1 MHYRDTGPLLNL
13 GPFGPITIDC
23 LCFINVMKHK
33 FYSTQIPMYN
43 ISTANSFL
51 LFVYSGQVEYAKFN
65 ETWKAV
71 AKEFGCEERVQTVF
85 DLFASLSGKDD
96 TSVIGKEDLDA
107 LMDLLAGVGKR
118 QIPLNSCIHSDSPER
133 A

>member
-1 MHYRDTGPLLNL
+1 MLIHFEYFVIL
-13 GPFGPITIDC
+13 G
-23 LCFINVMKHK
+23 V
-33 FYSTQIPMYN
+33 
-43 ISTANSFL
+43 
-51 LFVYSGQVEYAKFN
+51 VEYAKFN

-118 QIPLNSCIHSDSPER
+118 QIFANLWIHAEIPKKGYVVFRYLSDEASFVKDLEIL
-133 A
+133 

>member
-1 MHYRDTGPLLNL
+1 M
-13 GPFGPITIDC
+13 
-23 LCFINVMKHK
+23 NVVYYTFH
-33 FYSTQIPMYN
+33 STQISNYN
-43 ISTANSFL
+43 TGTLISLSNANLFL
-51 LFVYSGQVEYAKFN
+51 LIVISGQVEYANFN

-118 QIPLNSCIHSDSPER
+118 YIPLNSCIHSDSPER